1 MNHEKLEKNLID
13 LIKEEQAK
21 LGYRKEEV
29 RLYYPLGT
37 LLHFYDCLDSSDEMQ
52 TRLTDFPSAVAD
64 TLGAVEVSHKGER
77 FCFVIPESGTE
88 YVHTQMR
95 ENEFIRQLVELV
107 GSHGAT
113 MEQIKAL
120 FEAQEASCVITD
132 MDSDEFDVMI
142 CFTEGDDAYY
152 YCFKDEGC
160 HIIYHRFLPED
171 YADFGFGNMSNDGR

>member
-21 LGYRKEEV
+21 LGYQKESV
-29 RLYYPLGT
+29 RLYYPLQS
-37 LLHFYDCLDSSDEMQ
+37 LRHFYACEDCADEMQ
-52 TRLTDFPSAVAD
+52 KRLADFPEKVAD
-64 TLGAVEVSHKGER
+64 TLGAVEISHKGER

-88 YVHTQMR
+88 YVHTQMK

-107 GSHGAT
+107 GSHHAT

-120 FEAQEASCVITD
+120 FEAQEAPCISTA
-132 MDSDEFDVMI
+132 MGSDEFDLMLR
-142 CFTEGDDAYY
+142 FTQGDDPYY

-171 YADFGFGNMSNDGR
+171 YADFGLS